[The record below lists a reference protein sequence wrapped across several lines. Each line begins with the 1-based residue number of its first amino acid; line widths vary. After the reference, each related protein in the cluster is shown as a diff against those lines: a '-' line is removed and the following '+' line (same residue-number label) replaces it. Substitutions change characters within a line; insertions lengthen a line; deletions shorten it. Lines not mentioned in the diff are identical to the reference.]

1 MPSAQS
7 RTAALLVPGVA
18 LLAGTRPEQREAVG
32 RVQRII
38 RVGEKGDAC
47 FSTGINGGREF

>member
-1 MPSAQS
+1 MLLVCQEMPSAQS
-7 RTAALLVPGVA
+7 RTAA

-47 FSTGINGGREF
+47 VSTGINGGREF

>member
-7 RTAALLVPGVA
+7 RTAA

-47 FSTGINGGREF
+47 VSTGINGGREF